1 MEVTAMKRAVCF
13 ALLMAIL
20 AGGTCWAQMG
30 RTAVLPPTAAG
41 TVHPSAYNFPSAQY
55 PRIEA
60 DNRVTFQF
68 RAPDAQKV
76 QVSIANTPFDMVKG
90 ENGVWT
96 YTTAEPQDLGYHNYW
111 MIVDGAIVLDPGT
124 DAFIGYSHMCNA
136 FEVPDPNGGFYELKD
151 VPHGNVLIKNYFAKS
166 INAWR
171 HIYVYTP
178 PDYDKNPTKRYPVLY
193 LQHGGGEDERV
204 WTEMGRTNVILDNL
218 LAEGKLN
225 PFIVVMET
233 SAVGGPG
240 AGAGRGMGA
249 GAGAPAGA
257 GRGEA
262 GAGAPGAGRGA
273 MFGGM
278 GGPGGGAYG
287 QLMVKDLIPWVDSNF
302 RTLADQPHRAMAG
315 LSMGAMQTR
324 MVTLANLDKFS
335 HIGLFSGGTISMD
348 DVNNAPGFKEKVKLV
363 FVSYGSREIG
373 GNRGGGRGPGA
384 AAPVAAAP
392 AAAAPADAGRGGGG
406 ATAGAPGAGQGGPAR
421 MGGFGGDPQAS
432 VDALKAAGINAAFY
446 VSPLTAHEFQ
456 SWRRSLR
463 EFALLLFRDQVGA
476 STRKPAK

>member
-1 MEVTAMKRAVCF
+1 MKTAILSL
-13 ALLMAIL
+13 ALLAGLPAMAQTNQP
-20 AGGTCWAQMG
+20 A
-30 RTAVLPPTAAG
+30 
-41 TVHPSAYNFPSAQY
+41 HPSPYNVFGSQY

-60 DNRVTFQF
+60 DNRVTFHF
-68 RAPDAQKV
+68 AAPNAQKV
-76 QVSIANTPFDMVKG
+76 QVALVTSGQNSLNPLPYDMVKG
-90 ENGVWT
+90 DDGVWT
-96 YTTAEPQDLGYHNYW
+96 YTSPPQAPGYHNYW
-111 MIVDGAIVLDPGT
+111 MLVDGAAMLDPGT
-124 DAFIGYSHMCNA
+124 RAFAGYSHMCNG
-136 FEVPDPNGGFYELKD
+136 FEIPDANGGFYELRD

-166 INAWR
+166 INSWR
-171 HIYVYTP
+171 HIFVYTP
-178 PDYDKNPTKRYPVLY
+178 PDYEKNTTARYPVLY

-218 LAEGKLN
+218 LAEGKIK

-240 AGAGRGMGA
+240 GGRGM

-262 GAGAPGAGRGA
+262 GAGAPAAGAGRGA
-273 MFGGM
+273 GFGGM
-278 GGPGGGAYG
+278 GMGGPNGGPYG
-287 QLMVKDLIPWVDSNF
+287 QLMVNDLIPWVDSNF
-302 RTLADQPHRAMAG
+302 RTRADQPHRAMAG
-315 LSMGAMQTR
+315 LSMGGMQTR

-348 DVNNAPGFKEKVKLV
+348 DVNNTPGFKDKVRLV

-384 AAPVAAAP
+384 PGAAAP
-392 AAAAPADAGRGGGG
+392 AGRGPGAAPAGEPNQARGAMAAARGG
-406 ATAGAPGAGQGGPAR
+406 R
-421 MGGFGGDPQAS
+421 MGGMGGNPQAS
-432 VDALKAAGINAAFY
+432 VDALKAAGINAVFY

-463 EFALLLFRDQVGA
+463 EFSLLLFKD
-476 STRKPAK
+476 